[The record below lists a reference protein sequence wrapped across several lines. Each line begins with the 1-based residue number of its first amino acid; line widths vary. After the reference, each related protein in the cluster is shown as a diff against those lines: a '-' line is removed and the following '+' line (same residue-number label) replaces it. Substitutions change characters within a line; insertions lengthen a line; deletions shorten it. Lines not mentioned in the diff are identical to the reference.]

1 MTTGIGLTLPPP
13 LPPTS
18 PTPTVRALP
27 LPRLAQCAVVDCA
40 PRTQRLR
47 ACAETMSLVA
57 NWSTDDITLERGAT
71 ALWPCSHRV
80 VGVATH
86 SRADLRDDSM
96 DLEEFYGDAVWS
108 AYEAGQTYPA
118 RMVLAKGSVAFRDT
132 RIFHHAVPK

>member
-1 MTTGIGLTLPPP
+1 
-13 LPPTS
+13 
-18 PTPTVRALP
+18 
-27 LPRLAQCAVVDCA
+27 
-40 PRTQRLR
+40 
-47 ACAETMSLVA
+47 MSLVA
-57 NWSTDDITLERGAT
+57 NWGTDDITLERGAT

-96 DLEEFYGDAVWS
+96 DLEEFHGDAVWS